1 MTASI
6 VDTNVLVVANGA
18 NAQANAEPTGA
29 CQLAAIGALTDIRA
43 RRTLLLDAG
52 GEILDE
58 YRKHCSYSGQPGVGD
73 QFFRWAHQNAPT
85 LANVSLTPHSGR
97 RYNEFPGDRALVWF
111 DYDDRVFV
119 AVASAGPTPNRILN
133 AVDSDY
139 SRHLPALSNAGIAVE
154 ELCPGLLAGP

>member
-1 MTASI
+1 MTAAV
-6 VDTNVLVVANGA
+6 VDTNVLVVANGG

-29 CQLAAIGALTDIRA
+29 CRLAAINALTDIKA
-43 RRTLLLDAG
+43 RHTLLLDAD

-58 YRKHCSYSGQPGVGD
+58 YRKHCSYRGQPGVGD

-85 LANVSLTPHSGR
+85 LANVGLTLHSGR
-97 RYNEFPGDRALVWF
+97 RYIEFPGDPALVSF

-139 SRHLPALSNAGIAVE
+139 SLHLPALSNAGITVE
-154 ELCPGLLAGP
+154 ELCPGLLTGP

>member
-1 MTASI
+1 MTAAI
-6 VDTNVLVVANGA
+6 VDTNVLVVANGG

-29 CQLAAIGALTDIRA
+29 CRLAAIDALTDIKA
-43 RRTLLLDAG
+43 QYTLLLDAD

-97 RYNEFPGDRALVWF
+97 RYNEFPGDQALVSF

-119 AVASAGPTPNRILN
+119 AVASAGPPQNRILN

-139 SRHLPALSNAGIAVE
+139 RLHLPALSNAGITIE
-154 ELCPGLLAGP
+154 ELCPRLLTGP

>member
-1 MTASI
+1 MTASA
-6 VDTNVLVVANGA
+6 VDTNVLVVANGG

-29 CQLAAIGALTDIRA
+29 CRLAAIDALTDIKD
-43 RRTLLLDAG
+43 RRTLLLDTG

-58 YRKHCSYSGQPGVGD
+58 YRRHCNYSGQPGVGD
-73 QFFRWAHQNAPT
+73 QFFRWAHQNAPL

-97 RYNEFPGDRALVWF
+97 RYNEFPSDQALVSF

-119 AVASAGPTPNRILN
+119 AVAIAGLKPNRILN

-139 SRHLPALSNAGIAVE
+139 GQHLSALSNAGVTVE
-154 ELCPGLLAGP
+154 ELCPSLLTGP

>member
-6 VDTNVLVVANGA
+6 VDTNVLVVANGK
-18 NAQANAEPTGA
+18 NAQANAEPAGA
-29 CQLAAIGALTDIRA
+29 CRLAAIDALTDIKA
-43 RRTLLLDAG
+43 RRTLLLDAD

-58 YRKHCSYSGQPGVGD
+58 YRRHCNYSGQPGVGD
-73 QFFRWAHQNAPT
+73 QFFRWAHQNAPK

-97 RYNEFPGDRALVWF
+97 RYDEFPSDQALDKF

-119 AVASAGPTPNRILN
+119 AVASAGPAPNRILN

-139 SRHLPALSNAGIAVE
+139 SLHLPALSNAGITID
-154 ELCPGLLAGP
+154 ELCPEILAGP

>member
-6 VDTNVLVVANGA
+6 VDTNVLVVANGG

-29 CQLAAIGALTDIRA
+29 CRLAAIDVLEDIKD
-43 RRTLLLDAG
+43 RRTVLLDAD

-58 YRKHCSYSGQPGVGD
+58 YRKHCSYAGQPGVGD
-73 QFFRWAHQNAPT
+73 QFFRWAHQNAPMLT
-85 LANVSLTPHSGR
+85 NVSLTPHSDR
-97 RYNEFPGDRALVWF
+97 RYDEFPSDQALASF

-119 AVASAGPTPNRILN
+119 AVAIAGPKPNRILN

-139 SRHLPALSNAGIAVE
+139 SLHLTALSNAGITVA
-154 ELCPGLLAGP
+154 ELCPSLLTGP